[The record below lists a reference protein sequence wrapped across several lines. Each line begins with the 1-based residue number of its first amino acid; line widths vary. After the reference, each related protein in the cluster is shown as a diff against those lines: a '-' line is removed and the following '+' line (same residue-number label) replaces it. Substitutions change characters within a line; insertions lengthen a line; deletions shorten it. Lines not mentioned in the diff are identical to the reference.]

1 MAKRKIRPHPGALDE
16 FLKRQNMTQTEAA
29 AASGIDRK
37 TLAKINRG
45 EDVKEDTLQKLAKKL
60 NVPSTYF
67 EPPADDTSRR
77 EASQPDNPR
86 FHNLMLRKVDA
97 EGLAKV
103 LGSRIIHWQLNVHTV
118 DEETI
123 PLLEQLEDAV
133 KDFHR
138 YLQDDLHWSKE
149 IGLRGLLDRLK
160 HGKRVASLFEE
171 LAKHGLTILGADY
184 LVWDCQT
191 DPDSEIPRTN
201 YVSQRNVVLSVE
213 AQPAQA
219 RRTTVWQGTLPPK
232 FNPNSET
239 TIITVNG
246 QKLLPF

>member
-103 LGSRIIHWQLNVHTV
+103 PSGAELSIGNLTSTQLMKRRYRCSSSSRT
-118 DEETI
+118 
-123 PLLEQLEDAV
+123 P
-133 KDFHR
+133 
-138 YLQDDLHWSKE
+138 SK
-149 IGLRGLLDRLK
+149 IFTG
-160 HGKRVASLFEE
+160 
-171 LAKHGLTILGADY
+171 TY
-184 LVWDCQT
+184 
-191 DPDSEIPRTN
+191 
-201 YVSQRNVVLSVE
+201 
-213 AQPAQA
+213 
-219 RRTTVWQGTLPPK
+219 RTTSTGAERR
-232 FNPNSET
+232 SA
-239 TIITVNG
+239 
-246 QKLLPF
+246 

>member
-118 DEETI
+118 DERRSRCSSSSRT
-123 PLLEQLEDAV
+123 P
-133 KDFHR
+133 
-138 YLQDDLHWSKE
+138 SK
-149 IGLRGLLDRLK
+149 IFTG
-160 HGKRVASLFEE
+160 
-171 LAKHGLTILGADY
+171 TY
-184 LVWDCQT
+184 
-191 DPDSEIPRTN
+191 
-201 YVSQRNVVLSVE
+201 
-213 AQPAQA
+213 
-219 RRTTVWQGTLPPK
+219 RTTYTGAK
-232 FNPNSET
+232 RSA
-239 TIITVNG
+239 
-246 QKLLPF
+246 